1 MKTVSTKVK
10 RTVLGASMGVVA
22 LGAVAGVAGFAS
34 AAPTPAPTPTA
45 PSSGATAPAQPGPGG
60 RGGGHGPGQRD
71 GGQLAAQ
78 LGTKLGLDRSKVA
91 TALEQ
96 VRDANRP
103 KTRPSPGTAPAPRDP
118 AADDAALAKALAPKL
133 GVDEAKVKTAL
144 DEIRAARE
152 ADRAKALDERLAAA
166 VKARTLTQAE
176 ADAVRKAAEKGVIG
190 FGGPR

>member
-22 LGAVAGVAGFAS
+22 LGAAAGRRRLRQRG
-34 AAPTPAPTPTA
+34 PHPAPTPTA
-45 PSSGATAPAQPGPGG
+45 PSSGAPPRPSPDPAAGAAGTVPVRRTAVSSRRSWP
-60 RGGGHGPGQRD
+60 R
-71 GGQLAAQ
+71 
-78 LGTKLGLDRSKVA
+78 KLGLDRAKVA

-103 KTRPSPGTAPAPRDP
+103 KTRPTPGTAPAPRDP

-166 VKARTLTQAE
+166 VKAGTLTQAE
-176 ADAVRKAAEKGVIG
+176 ADAVKKAAEKGVIG